1 MGGEAAHFCLTG
13 GGPLGRAADATRAAL
28 PSAWSGC
35 RHGELASSQLT
46 FSFIKL
52 KARIKSNPH
61 NPRTEDY
68 EGLIFLIGN
77 TVPKYGISRSK
88 EASFT
93 GSSQTVK
100 EASFELPAGPEKCWP
115 LASRNQKTNR
125 CLAAGDWLGQWWSLR
140 GY

>member
-1 MGGEAAHFCLTG
+1 MGGEAAHFCLPG
-13 GGPLGRAADATRAAL
+13 GGHLGRAADATRAAL

-35 RHGELASSQLT
+35 RHGELAFSQLT
-46 FSFIKL
+46 FRSMER
-52 KARIKSNPH
+52 KARLKSNPH

-77 TVPKYGISRSK
+77 AVPKYGISRSR

-100 EASFELPAGPEKCWP
+100 EASLELPAGPAK
-115 LASRNQKTNR
+115 
-125 CLAAGDWLGQWWSLR
+125 
-140 GY
+140 